1 MNQEIIDEL
10 NKLLILRRIEENE
23 TSIYAYKR
31 AIEGIEAAD
40 FTIETGKQAQENIY
54 GVGAATAKHIN
65 NILKGKGIE
74 DLNKLSK
81 KELRKVNVIKSFLEV
96 HGIGFKRALKYYEEG
111 YRKLEDIPGVER
123 EKIRQLNRR
132 VPRSE
137 ITAFKDVLT
146 SYVDDF
152 KLAGSYRRKQ
162 HDSGDIDLLVFS
174 DEPDKIIRKLK
185 RVGIITEEISFG
197 ENKFEGVAKV
207 SDEYPAVKLD
217 ILFVEADE
225 EVPYALL
232 YFTGNKELNIKMR
245 AKARRKGWHLTNTEM
260 TDKEGNNFIVEN
272 EKEIFSLLKIDYL
285 KPEERNLQ

>member
-1 MNQEIIDEL
+1 MNEEIINEL
-10 NKLLILRRIEENE
+10 EKLLILRRLEENE
-23 TSIYAYKR
+23 TSIYAYTR

-40 FTIETGKQAQENIY
+40 FEIESGKQAQENIY

-81 KELRKVNVIKSFLEV
+81 KELRKVNAIKSFLEV

-132 VPRSE
+132 VPRAV
-137 ITAFKDVLT
+137 ITTFKDVL
-146 SYVDDF
+146 SSHIEDF
-152 KLAGSYRRKQ
+152 KIVGSYRRKQ
-162 HDSGDIDLLVFS
+162 HDSGDIDLIVHT
-174 DEPDKIIRKLK
+174 ERPDKVVRKLK
-185 RVGIITEEISFG
+185 KAGIITEEISFG
-197 ENKFEGVAKV
+197 ENKFEGVARV
-207 SDEYPAVKLD
+207 NDNYPAVKID
-217 ILFVEADE
+217 ILFINDEE

-285 KPEERNLQ
+285 KPEERNL